1 MSAWLICASILVVLD
16 FLAQVRPA
24 PLTCHGTRDELP

>member
-1 MSAWLICASILVVLD
+1 MAAWLICASILVVLD

-24 PLTCHGTRDELP
+24 PLTSGTCDE